1 MKDGAEGDEGKQSLV
16 LILATCSSHWEKAVH
31 GFRVWLYKPI
41 MSMLKHWKNR
51 IVNDE
56 TELKEQDFN
65 GFYFLEDT
73 VISSLLWLA
82 FRFGEKARGLIFVTP
97 PPFWAI
103 RVGRSNLEESSDC
116 SGAKACFVSSSD
128 WIFFQVDYSK
138 VSCRLSSSP
147 FFHRLCVILNSARLC

>member
-31 GFRVWLYKPI
+31 GFRVWLYNPI

-51 IVNDE
+51 IMNDE
-56 TELKEQDFN
+56 TELKEH

-82 FRFGEKARGLIFVTP
+82 FRFGKKLKKPEAWFLLLLLLFEPFVVEGRT
-97 PPFWAI
+97 WRSQATV
-103 RVGRSNLEESSDC
+103 VGQKN
-116 SGAKACFVSSSD
+116 VSLVLP
-128 WIFFQVDYSK
+128 IGFFFQVDYSK

-147 FFHRLCVILNSARLC
+147 FFHRLCVIFNCARLC